1 MEPVLAAL
9 RGIHKRYGSTVA
21 LAGIDLELRR
31 GELLAL
37 LGGNGAGKTTAIGIL
52 LGLLR
57 ADAGSVAL
65 CGGTPGQRAARA
77 RVGAMLQTGGVPD
90 TLRVGELLDLFGSY
104 YPAPLPVAEAAR
116 MAGVGDLLRRPYR
129 KLSGGQQRRVQFG
142 LAVVGRPDLLVLD
155 EPTVGLDIEARQ
167 AFWDGLR
174 GLVRAGTGVL
184 LTTHWLEE
192 AQALA
197 DRVAVLARGRLVA
210 MDTLAGLQ
218 ARGGERRVSCRT
230 RLAAAQVASWPGV
243 SEVRAGRDGELALVA
258 ADAEAV
264 VRRLL
269 DGDPG
274 LSGLEV
280 RRGSLADRFLE
291 LTSEAA

>member
-1 MEPVLAAL
+1 MEPVLAEL
-9 RGIHKRYGSTVA
+9 RGIHKRYGSTIA
-21 LAGIDLELRR
+21 LTGVDLELRR
-31 GELLAL
+31 GELLVL

-65 CGGTPGQRAARA
+65 CGGSPDQRAARA
-77 RVGAMLQTGGVPD
+77 QVGAMLQTGGVPE

-116 MAGVGDLLRRPYR
+116 MAGVGDLLDRPYR

-142 LAVVGRPDLLVLD
+142 LAVVGRPALLVLD
-155 EPTVGLDIEARQ
+155 EPTVGLDIEARHG
-167 AFWDGLR
+167 FWEGLR
-174 GLVRAGTGVL
+174 ALVRAGTGVL

-197 DRVAVLARGRLVA
+197 DRVAVLARGRVVA
-210 MDTLAGLQ
+210 VDTLAGMQ
-218 ARGGERRVSCRT
+218 ARGGERRVTCRT
-230 RLAAAQVASWPGV
+230 RLAPTQVAAWPGV
-243 SEVRAGRDGELALVA
+243 SEVRTGDDGCLALMA

-269 DGDPG
+269 ERDPD
-274 LSGLEV
+274 LSDLEV
-280 RRGSLADRFLE
+280 RRSGLAERFLE